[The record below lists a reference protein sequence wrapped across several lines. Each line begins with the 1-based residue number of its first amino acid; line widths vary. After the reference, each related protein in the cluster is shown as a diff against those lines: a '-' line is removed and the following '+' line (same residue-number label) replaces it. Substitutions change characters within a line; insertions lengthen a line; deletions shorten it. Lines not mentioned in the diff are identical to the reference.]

1 MYHSSKQN
9 GHQQAKSGVDRRS
22 TSLFGCAAIQSST
35 EDILQH
41 LTKAEEIRKEYFN
54 NKIMAQ
60 MKLIPADNMKDKL
73 WGKRGTPERE
83 AMETKLKEDVNA
95 YIVGEAIRKARLAQ
109 NLTQEQLG
117 ERIGVQ
123 RAQIS
128 KLEKGASVITLPT
141 MSRVFQALGIATAT
155 LDLGIAGKIALW

>member
-1 MYHSSKQN
+1 MKNRISVSQFGNKALSLYYNPKQN

-22 TSLFGCAAIQSST
+22 TSLFGCAAIQRNS
-35 EDILQH
+35 
-41 LTKAEEIRKEYFN
+41 
-54 NKIMAQ
+54 IMAQ

-73 WGKRGTPERE
+73 WGKRDTPERE
-83 AMETKLKEDVNA
+83 AMEAKLKEDVNA

-128 KLEKGASVITLPT
+128 KLEKGTSVITLPT

>member
-1 MYHSSKQN
+1 
-9 GHQQAKSGVDRRS
+9 
-22 TSLFGCAAIQSST
+22 
-35 EDILQH
+35 
-41 LTKAEEIRKEYFN
+41 
-54 NKIMAQ
+54 MAQ

-83 AMETKLKEDVNA
+83 AMEAKLKEDVNA
-95 YIVGEAIRKARLAQ
+95 Y
-109 NLTQEQLG
+109 
-117 ERIGVQ
+117 IGVQ

-128 KLEKGASVITLPT
+128 KLEKGTSVITLPT

>member
-1 MYHSSKQN
+1 MGINKLKVMLTEEAQAFLDAQPFKT
-9 GHQQAKSGVDRRS
+9 QQKRYEKSI
-22 TSLFGCAAIQSST
+22 LAIKRNS
-35 EDILQH
+35 
-41 LTKAEEIRKEYFN
+41 
-54 NKIMAQ
+54 IMAQ

-73 WGKRGTPERE
+73 WGRRGTPERE

-128 KLEKGASVITLPT
+128 KLEKGTSVITLPT